1 MRRKRN
7 KKGLDS
13 KYKIIIFMVVMV
25 SSLALLGLSFSY
37 NLYITKAINSV
48 FNSMF
53 HSLTNDIDIIGKNIN
68 KELEKEI
75 ESLKKI
81 TGIKNL
87 LSEYEIING
96 VVISR
101 NPSYW
106 LNEIVVNRGIKD
118 GIEEGM
124 GVVVSEGLIGYVSE
138 VYSTSCRVI
147 LITNS
152 SCNNTSVIINNTY
165 LILEYDKDNNLFVN
179 QLDNSDLIKEGDI
192 VLTSGLTD
200 KYPRGITIGYIS
212 KIEENNYGTGKKLYV
227 SLYYDINDLRYV
239 SFLKRLG

>member
-1 MRRKRN
+1 MR
-7 KKGLDS
+7 KKKKKKLDS
-13 KYKIIIFMVVMV
+13 KYKIIIFMGILV
-25 SSLALLGLSFSY
+25 SSLALLSYSFSSK
-37 NLYITKAINSV
+37 LYITKAINSV
-48 FNSMF
+48 FYSMF
-53 HSLTNDIDIIGKNIN
+53 SSLTNEVDIIGKNIN
-68 KELEKEI
+68 KELESEI
-75 ESLKKI
+75 TSLKKI
-81 TGIKNL
+81 TGIKNI
-87 LSEYEIING
+87 LSDYEVING

-106 LNEIVVNRGIKD
+106 LNEIVVNRGEKH
-118 GIEEGM
+118 GIEEKM

-138 VYSTSCRVI
+138 VYSSSCRVV

-165 LILEYDKDNNLFVN
+165 LILEYDQDNNMFVN
-179 QLDNSDLIKEGDI
+179 QLDNSDSIKEGDA

-200 KYPRGITIGYIS
+200 KYPRGITIGYVS
-212 KIEENNYGTGKKLYV
+212 KIEDNTYGTGKKLYI